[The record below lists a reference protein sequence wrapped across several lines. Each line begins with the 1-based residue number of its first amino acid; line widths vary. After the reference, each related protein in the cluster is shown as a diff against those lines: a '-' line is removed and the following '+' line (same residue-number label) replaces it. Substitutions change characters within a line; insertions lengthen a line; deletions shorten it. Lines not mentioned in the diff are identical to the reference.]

1 MPYGQN
7 RYKYN
12 FKQFLIFKYLKSV
25 SVMRKATLIF
35 LFIGLSFMAYNQVM
49 KETVSDQKTH
59 EEIFSTEAN
68 FNDTTVG
75 TLTDKN
81 GNIELVHS
89 ENAPAEI
96 AYIQTSKD
104 IYETG
109 EDLWLK
115 VYLLD
120 SKYLMPSLLSKTLY
134 LQLLNSNQ
142 CRLVKKSSER
152 LDFIDI
158 L

>member
-1 MPYGQN
+1 MSTLE
-7 RYKYN
+7 REKL
-12 FKQFLIFKYLKSV
+12 FLLV
-25 SVMRKATLIF
+25 L
-35 LFIGLSFMAYNQVM
+35 LSFLLFV
-49 KETVSDQKTH
+49 TVRAQT
-59 EEIFSTEAN
+59 I
-68 FNDTTVG
+68 
-75 TLTDKN
+75 
-81 GNIELVHS
+81 IEKPTKLAEQFHVLS

-104 IYETG
+104 IYET
-109 EDLWLK
+109 EDLWFK